1 MRKGPHIGGPR
12 RTCLLVDTGGVSEP
26 VVSPF
31 PPGTTEQTIWIDAQG
46 RVLPGP
52 DGAVRG
58 EVTVTFPDGRQEH
71 TLFTTG
77 LSA

>member
-1 MRKGPHIGGPR
+1 MSG
-12 RTCLLVDTGGVSEP
+12 P

-46 RVLPGP
+46 SVLP
-52 DGAVRG
+52 DQIGAVRG
-58 EVTVTFPDGRQEH
+58 EVVVTFPDGTKEH

-77 LSA
+77 PSAE